1 MQDIIPIEK
10 LNTEYEVKFELG
22 DLTTVEFRKKLL
34 EQGAVEIEPRFL
46 MKRCTFDIPG
56 AKKGTFLR
64 IRQESPTKSTLT
76 YKSLQELSLS
86 GMKEVEIKIDKF
98 ESGLAIVKL
107 LGLQQAT
114 YEENFRTKFFMNK
127 SEITIDEWPGIPPI
141 TEIESE
147 TETDVTDTAEHLGFN
162 MHEGFYGNI
171 NEVYKK
177 HGIDISGLQLIT
189 FDNIPQK
196 HNNK

>member
-1 MQDIIPIEK
+1 MQDIIPLEK

-22 DLTTVEFRKKLL
+22 SSTTSEFRKRLL
-34 EQGAVEIEPRFL
+34 EKGATEIAPRFL

-64 IRQESPTKSTLT
+64 IRQESPTKSTIT
-76 YKSLQELSLS
+76 YKRLQELSLS
-86 GMKEVEIKIDKF
+86 GMEEVEIKIDKF
-98 ESGLAIVKL
+98 EAGLAIVKL

-114 YEENFRTKFFMNK
+114 YEENFRTKFFMHK
-127 SEITIDEWPGIPPI
+127 SEITIDEWPGLPPI

-147 TETDVTDTAEHLGFN
+147 SETEVTDMALLLGFN
-162 MHEGFYGNI
+162 MNEGLYGNI

-189 FDNIPQK
+189 FDNVPQQT
-196 HNNK
+196 NK